1 MLVKRMIRHASD
13 NDVINLLCMERLS
26 FALATMLLHNPTHE
40 LMHDIGG
47 YEEAVEIC
55 KRSSSDVL
63 LRAVSQ
69 VLVAMLPCPQYL
81 VVNESQNNCII
92 ALKKWE
98 LNSIV

>member
-1 MLVKRMIRHASD
+1 VLVKRLIRHASD
-13 NDVINLLCMERLS
+13 TADVINLYCVERLS
-26 FALATMLLHNPTHE
+26 YALASMLLHNPTHE

-47 YEEAVEIC
+47 YAEAVDIC

-81 VVNESQNNCII
+81 VVSLSQNKI
-92 ALKKWE
+92 
-98 LNSIV
+98 